1 MSAHGLR
8 FAIGPTVN
16 DVRWWL
22 VRPELTAQQLDTIR
36 YLNWRAYLSA
46 CVTGS
51 PPFTPYHAASKAR
64 RTLRFSQEH
73 KS

>member
-1 MSAHGLR
+1 MSIYGLR
-8 FAIGPTVN
+8 FRRGGPHVN

-22 VRPELTAQQLDTIR
+22 VPPALDLDLIR
-36 YLNWRAYLSA
+36 YLNWRAYLAA